1 MKIRMIKEY
10 ESGQTILCKGEIF
23 VVRKFSMPLKYDAY
37 QIIAGDHSGM
47 EIPGFYC
54 IELPEEKI
62 YSETEYNELKEQ
74 LEKTKRELEEEKRDG
89 ALRMI
94 IQEAVDAWFIEPSAG
109 SDPKDAEILTK
120 RILHAVVPFCK
131 QA

>member
-89 ALRMI
+89 ALRMT

-131 QA
+131 

>member
-47 EIPGFYC
+47 EIPGYYC

-62 YSETEYNELKEQ
+62 YSETEYNELKEE
-74 LEKTKRELEEEKRDG
+74 LEKTKRELEEEKRNG
-89 ALRMI
+89 ALRMAI
-94 IQEAVDAWFIEPSAG
+94 KKKSAFG
-109 SDPKDAEILTK
+109 LMNHQPEVTRKTL
-120 RILHAVVPFCK
+120 RY
-131 QA
+131 